1 MIRPPPRSTRTDTL
15 FPYSTLFRSHRFEA
29 FRPSRA
35 LRINVRVRNVNSFS
49 RERKVSLQV
58 RNAVSVPYWLR
69 MKSGICRRAIY
80 AGVKLKAGP
89 DPGSMPIKNRPEPAA
104 PSTRALA
111 ILSLG
116 ERRDGLGRSEE
127 HTSEL
132 QS

>member
-1 MIRPPPRSTRTDTL
+1 MRRRPPRSTRTDTL
-15 FPYSTLFRSHRFEA
+15 FPYTALFRS
-29 FRPSRA
+29 

-116 ERRDGLGRSEE
+116 ERRDGLGSRANRCGVDCGQAVVR
-127 HTSEL
+127 TL
-132 QS
+132 